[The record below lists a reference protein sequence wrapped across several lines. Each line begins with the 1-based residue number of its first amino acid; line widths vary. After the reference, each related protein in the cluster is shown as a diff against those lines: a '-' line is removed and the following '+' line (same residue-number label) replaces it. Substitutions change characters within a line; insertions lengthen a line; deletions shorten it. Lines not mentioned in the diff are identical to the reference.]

1 MWNVLKPFAKIVL
14 TPFWLRAA
22 APATDA
28 AIQNKNKKNKKKK
41 KKKKKKG
48 KSKKKRRNK
57 EKLDKVWQH

>member
-28 AIQNKNKKNKKKK
+28 AIQKKKK
-41 KKKKKKG
+41 KKKKEIKKNG
-48 KSKKKRRNK
+48 IRYENIDNFKWRN
-57 EKLDKVWQH
+57 E

>member
-28 AIQNKNKKNKKKK
+28 AIQKKKQKKKK
-41 KKKKKKG
+41 KKK
-48 KSKKKRRNK
+48 KKKRRNK

>member
-28 AIQNKNKKNKKKK
+28 AIQKKNKKN
-41 KKKKKKG
+41 
-48 KSKKKRRNK
+48 KKKRRNK

>member
-28 AIQNKNKKNKKKK
+28 AIQNKNKKKKKK
-41 KKKKKKG
+41 EEIKKNWIRYDNINNFKW
-48 KSKKKRRNK
+48 RN
-57 EKLDKVWQH
+57 E

>member
-28 AIQNKNKKNKKKK
+28 AIQKKKK
-41 KKKKKKG
+41 KKKEIKKNWIRYDNIDNFKW
-48 KSKKKRRNK
+48 RN
-57 EKLDKVWQH
+57 E

>member
-28 AIQNKNKKNKKKK
+28 AIQKKKK
-41 KKKKKKG
+41 KKKKKEI
-48 KSKKKRRNK
+48 KKNWIRYDNIDNFKWRN
-57 EKLDKVWQH
+57 E

>member
-28 AIQNKNKKNKKKK
+28 AIQNKNKNKTKKKEEIK
-41 KKKKKKG
+41 KNWIRYDNINNFKW
-48 KSKKKRRNK
+48 RN
-57 EKLDKVWQH
+57 E

>member
-28 AIQNKNKKNKKKK
+28 AIQNKNKNKKKK
-41 KKKKKKG
+41 KEEIKKNWIRYDNINNFKW
-48 KSKKKRRNK
+48 RN
-57 EKLDKVWQH
+57 E

>member
-28 AIQNKNKKNKKKK
+28 AIQKKKK
-41 KKKKKKG
+41 KK
-48 KSKKKRRNK
+48 KKKRRNK

>member
-28 AIQNKNKKNKKKK
+28 AIQNKNKKKKKK
-41 KKKKKKG
+41 KQEIKKNWIRYDNINNFKW
-48 KSKKKRRNK
+48 RN
-57 EKLDKVWQH
+57 E

>member
-1 MWNVLKPFAKIVL
+1 MHLMWNVLKPFAKIVL

-28 AIQNKNKKNKKKK
+28 AIQNKKKTK
-41 KKKKKKG
+41 
-48 KSKKKRRNK
+48 KKKRRNK